1 MLKKLN
7 SVFRNP
13 ALRLIPK
20 GLIFA
25 GLLIWLLSIK
35 PVGFFSVLLFLLVS
49 FYFYW
54 RPLFSGRQFLGSFL
68 TLLVVSI
75 LALRFLNFTILG
87 IVSGLGLGI
96 LFYWLLGIK
105 NLVFAH
111 RSAVYYLLNSF
122 LFFLVFFFFF
132 LIDKSRSFWFQYLA
146 AGLAVFLLSKEFL
159 SFFISDFP
167 KRKTL
172 AAAGFSF
179 LVLELLWAVS
189 LLPIGFLNSSALT
202 LFAVL
207 ILMDFVIHHFNG
219 TLTRKVI
226 LRNITSWIVLSIVIF
241 AASKWA
247 L

>member
-7 SVFRNP
+7 SAFRNP
-13 ALRLIPK
+13 ALRLIFEAMV
-20 GLIFA
+20 FA
-25 GLLIWLLSIK
+25 GLLVWQLSVK
-35 PVGFFSVLLFLLVS
+35 PIGFLPILLFLSVGS
-49 FYFYW
+49 YFYW
-54 RPLFSGRQFLGSFL
+54 RPVLGVRQFFGSFL
-68 TLLVVSI
+68 TLLIISI

-87 IVSGLGLGI
+87 IVSGLGLGF

-105 NLVFAH
+105 NLVFAR

-132 LIDKSRSFWFQYLA
+132 LIDKSQFFWFKYLA
-146 AGLAVFLLSKEFL
+146 AGLGILFLSKEFL
-159 SFFISDFP
+159 LFFTPDFP

-179 LVLELLWAVS
+179 LVLEILWAVS
-189 LLPIGFLNSSALT
+189 LLPIGFLNSSALM

-207 ILMDFVIHHFNG
+207 ILMDFIVHHFNG
-219 TLTRKVI
+219 ALTRVVI
-226 LRNITSWIVLSIVIF
+226 LRNITSWIILNVVIF
-241 AASKWA
+241 AASNWS